1 MRRII
6 TLLFALLIA
15 LWGLSILTAGE
26 PSTLV
31 ALRDGMFVLLSAA
44 VLFALASRPL
54 RDVWASK
61 SDQAPLPMTAA
72 VLAVLGLTTGIGGG
86 AWLLSLLRAGT
97 DDASLLWALI
107 TWSGGILLLGIAALW
122 PQRTTAQGDP
132 VVWSVSAAE
141 DYLQRA
147 AQDAPTSPSS
157 LSRRAVVIGVLLVT
171 AVAALMRI
179 WNFAG
184 LPAGCVDD
192 CTGALQ
198 ALTFL
203 REDSWRSL
211 LLADAPLYTL
221 LLALVFGIFEPGMS
235 TLGWLGMGLGIVS
248 VPLFYAA
255 ARAVARPPV
264 AFVGALLLAF
274 APWHIVLSRIPEA
287 ATLLVFLI
295 AATIWACGWAT
306 TTGQPQRWALAGLLA
321 GISTLTAS
329 GWISVALLLWWLLAI
344 PPAHWRDRL
353 LYWAGILVG
362 GALTLVRLSLE
373 MPTVT
378 GAGSVTA
385 RVVSLLEGLADGTSA
400 LTAITAVLA
409 LLGLAHLLRRPRWSA
424 TRLLVVGFVVLA
436 LLALYV
442 APDTESPLRTSLFFV
457 LITLTALV
465 ALDQIVGALIE
476 EWAIAVRPVTLTG
489 VTAVA
494 STILLAFVA
503 VNGLQQADGVSA
515 GPATSSV
522 VGKYLQEHFE
532 RSVDNGGE
540 ETDVFFVPFDLL
552 HAPATQLAAGGVL
565 PFAKRILPLDVAK
578 HLPPATSPFVD
589 LPTDGDI
596 RYVIPVQ
603 DRALLDYVG
612 RIYPNYVGE
621 TIAEP
626 DSGMLAAYV
635 ATVPREQIEGD
646 RGLTVTYFALDTDD
660 FSAELPAE
668 ADALDVAGPLEFT
681 WDDAP
686 LSPPFAMRARG
697 MLYVPET
704 GPYLFSAETD
714 DDAQLRV
721 ILGNEIQSWTL
732 VDTVDG
738 TVAGTVTM
746 PQGYLP
752 IEIEYRSSSANPALS
767 IRWQRPEG
775 KVEPIPRQALY
786 QNAIPMGVLAT
797 YYPTGIRLEDIDE
810 ADPIEYRRE
819 PLLQAGPVA
828 VDAGVVVWEAKIA
841 APVDGSYL
849 FTAEAN
855 GRFDLSINGITLA
868 DAASAL
874 AEQETFEQ
882 VAAAVQ
888 LRRGWHDL
896 LIRYEPEAGAPSFVL
911 RWQPMGYQES
921 EIPATLLAP
930 YEADIDV
937 TALAIPDV
945 PLEVSAPPPMSA
957 FELPDVLQSEDNPLP
972 TGLPELP
979 LQLMWTAGSCNEE
992 GFQPRGVMVWPDRNL
1007 LLATDVGN
1015 ARVMAYDL
1023 ATGEI
1028 ADIYT
1033 DDAWVEPFDLGRNL
1047 LGDVYL
1053 LDAVAQQ
1060 IYRIAES
1067 GTAFAPIAL
1076 ETSFYRPRGMGVSAD
1091 GSLVVADTG
1100 GARVVVLT
1108 EDGDVRAQYGGPDT
1122 ALGQGQ
1128 PVDAL
1133 LQPNGAL
1140 WVVTAEDGQLWRLD
1154 QGNGQAST
1162 ARANTFTG
1170 PHLASLPNNGLLV
1183 TDPERRLLTLYSPGG
1198 VAVAQFQEG
1207 GFMTPVGIDAANVN
1221 DQLLLAIGDSGA
1233 CEVSLWQMP
1242 LADLP

>member
-6 TLLFALLIA
+6 SLLFAVLIA
-15 LWGLSILTAGE
+15 LWGLSILNAGE

-31 ALRDGMFVLLSAA
+31 ALRDGLLVLLGAA

-54 RDVWASK
+54 RDVWATG
-61 SDQAPLPMTAA
+61 DEAPLPMTAA
-72 VLAVLGLTTGIGGG
+72 VLVVLGLTAGIGGG

-97 DDASLLWALI
+97 DDVTLLWALL
-107 TWSGGILLLGIAALW
+107 TWIGGGVMLGIAAIW
-122 PQRTTAQGDP
+122 PQQATAQAESA
-132 VVWSVSAAE
+132 VWSVSAAE
-141 DYLQRA
+141 AYLRRA
-147 AQDAPTSPSS
+147 EQDTPTSPSS
-157 LSRRAVVIGVLLVT
+157 SSRRAAVIGLVLVT
-171 AVAALMRI
+171 AVAALIRI

-184 LPAGCVDD
+184 LPFGCVDD

-221 LLALVFGIFEPGMS
+221 LLALVFGIFGPGMS
-235 TLGWLGMGLGIVS
+235 TLGWLGIGLGVVS
-248 VPLFYAA
+248 VPVFYTA
-255 ARAVARPPV
+255 ARAFARPPV
-264 AFVGALLLAF
+264 ALVGALLLAF
-274 APWHIVLSRIPEA
+274 APWHIVLSRAPEA

-295 AATIWACGWAT
+295 TATIWACWWAT
-306 TTGQPQRWALAGLLA
+306 NTGQPQRWALTGLLA
-321 GISTLTAS
+321 GISTLTTG
-329 GWISVALLLWWLLAI
+329 GWISAALLLWWLMAM
-344 PPAHWRDRL
+344 PPARWRSRL
-353 LYWAGILVG
+353 LYWAGIVVG
-362 GALTLVRLSLE
+362 GTPTLVRLFLE
-373 MPTVT
+373 MPSFTEP
-378 GAGSVTA
+378 GSITA
-385 RVVSLLEGLADGTSA
+385 QVVSLLDGLANGASA

-409 LLGLAHLLRRPRWSA
+409 LLGFAHLLRRPRWSA
-424 TRLLVVGFVVLA
+424 TRLLVVGFAALA
-436 LLALYV
+436 LPALYIDPGP
-442 APDTESPLRTSLFFV
+442 ASPLQASLFFV

-476 EWAIAVRPVTLTG
+476 EWSIVVRPVTLTG
-489 VTAVA
+489 VAAVTA
-494 STILLAFVA
+494 TILLAFAA
-503 VNGLQQADGVSA
+503 VNGLRQVESVSA
-515 GPATSSV
+515 APATSAA
-522 VGKYLQEHFE
+522 VGKYLQAYFE
-532 RSVDNGGE
+532 RSVDNGGA
-540 ETDVFFVPFDLL
+540 ETDVLIVPFDLL
-552 HAPATQLAAGGVL
+552 QAPTTQLAAGGVL
-565 PFAKRILPLDVAK
+565 PFAKRILPLDVTK
-578 HLPPATSPFVD
+578 HLPLTTSPFVD

-612 RIYPNYVGE
+612 QIYPNYVGE
-621 TIAEP
+621 TISDP

-635 ATVPREQIEGD
+635 ATVPRQQIEAD
-646 RGLTVTYFALDTDD
+646 RGLTVAYFSLDADD
-660 FSAELPAE
+660 LDAALPAE
-668 ADALDVAGPLEFT
+668 ADALDVAGPLEFA

-686 LSPPFAMRARG
+686 LSPPFAMQARG
-697 MLYVPET
+697 MLYIPET
-704 GPYLFSAETD
+704 GSYLFNAETD
-714 DDAQLRV
+714 ADAQLRV
-721 ILGNEIQSWTL
+721 VLGNEIQSWTL
-732 VDTVDG
+732 VDTVMG
-738 TVAGTVTM
+738 TIAGTVTM

-752 IEIEYRSSSANPALS
+752 IEIEYRSGSADPALS
-767 IRWQRPEG
+767 LRWQRPEG

-797 YYPTGIRLEDIDE
+797 YYPVGVRLENVDE
-810 ADPIEYRRE
+810 VDPIEFRRE
-819 PLLQAGPVA
+819 PLLQAGPVLEN
-828 VDAGVVVWEAKIA
+828 AGVVVWEAKIA

-849 FTAEAN
+849 FTADVN

-868 DAASAL
+868 DAASAS
-874 AEQETFEQ
+874 AEQETYAQ
-882 VAAAVQ
+882 AAAAVQ

-896 LIRYEPEAGAPSFVL
+896 LIRYEPEAGVPSFVL

-930 YEADIDV
+930 YQANVDV

-957 FELPDVLQSEDNPLP
+957 FELPDMLQSEDNPLP
-972 TGLPELP
+972 IGLPELP
-979 LQLMWTAGSCNEE
+979 LQLMWTAGSCSEDN
-992 GFQPRGVMVWPDRNL
+992 FQPHGVMVWPDRNL

-1028 ADIYT
+1028 AEIYT

-1060 IYRIAES
+1060 IYRMGES
-1067 GTAFAPIAL
+1067 GTAFAPIAQ
-1076 ETSFYRPRGMGVSAD
+1076 ETSFYRPRGLGVSAD
-1091 GSLVVADTG
+1091 GSLVIADTG

-1122 ALGQGQ
+1122 ALGRGQ

-1154 QGNGQAST
+1154 QGSGQAST

-1170 PHLASLPNNGLLV
+1170 PHLAGLPNNGLLV
-1183 TDPERRLLTLYSPGG
+1183 TDPERRLLTLYSAGG

-1207 GFMTPVGIDAANVN
+1207 GFMTPVGIDAAAVD

-1242 LADLP
+1242 LATLP